1 MWPRWF
7 RMSDVDNK
15 YLELMKLTYNL
26 LVATP
31 TDQQAH
37 FLIQQIKPGVML
49 SMGEVVDLVRS
60 TKEFYGRI
68 EVRSTTFDRMIVRH
82 RLEDVYHRAKLAGDL
97 REERLALLQLQ
108 KLDDLAIKEAKDSG
122 PVIPEL
128 PNVIITNRIEA
139 AIIES
144 IPGEDE
150 EE

>member
-1 MWPRWF
+1 
-7 RMSDVDNK
+7 MSDVDNK

-31 TDQQAH
+31 TDHQAH

-128 PNVIITNRIEA
+128 PNVIITNRIES